1 MHLHKLITT
10 DFSFEAGG
18 SLDQLEI
25 IYHTSPRAY
34 KEGERV
40 VWLCHALTANSD
52 PLDWWPEMVGE
63 GCCVNPDKDFVVCV
77 NIFGSAYGT
86 TGPRS
91 MVKNGVELGRIGKNG
106 KNGVELGRIEK
117 NGKNGV
123 ELGRI
128 GKNGVELYSEEG
140 TTLHHSTQQLHHST
154 QLPHNPTPLDF
165 PKFTVRDTA
174 RLFTIVREHL
184 GIKQVDLLVGSS
196 IGGFHALEWAIMEGD
211 VIQRAAFIATAPR
224 VSPWLSAWMEVQRM
238 AMEADPTF
246 RTCESLDSG
255 RKGLEAARAIS
266 LISYRSFDGYNL
278 TQYETDDDCL
288 FASRAASYER
298 YQGEKL
304 VKRGFDAYSYYY
316 LLHCVDSQNVGR
328 KRGGVAKALAQITAK
343 SIVISITSDGLFPPA
358 ESREWAKHI
367 PAAKYYEIESRFGHD
382 GFLLETE
389 QITQIINSLEVKG

>member
-1 MHLHKLITT
+1 MHLHKLTT
-10 DFSFEAGG
+10 HNFSFEAGG
-18 SLDQLEI
+18 CLDNLEI
-25 IYHTSPRAY
+25 IYHTSPREY
-34 KEGERV
+34 QKGDHV

-63 GCCVNPDKDFVVCV
+63 GCCVDPDKDFVVCV

-91 MVKNGVELGRIGKNG
+91 VD
-106 KNGVELGRIEK
+106 
-117 NGKNGV
+117 
-123 ELGRI
+123 
-128 GKNGVELYSEEG
+128 
-140 TTLHHSTQQLHHST
+140 
-154 QLPHNPTPLDF
+154 NPLSF

-174 RLFTIVREHL
+174 QLFTLVREHL
-184 GIKQVDLLVGSS
+184 GIEQVDLLVGSS

-211 VIQRAAFIATAPR
+211 RIKHAAFIATAPR

-238 AMEADPTF
+238 AIETDPTF
-246 RTCESLDSG
+246 RACESLDGG

-288 FASRAASYER
+288 FATRAASYER

-328 KRGGVAKALAQITAK
+328 HRGGVAAALSNITAK
-343 SIVISITSDGLFPPA
+343 SIVISITSDGLFPPC
-358 ESREWAKHI
+358 ESREWAKYI
-367 PAAKYYEIESRFGHD
+367 PHAQYFEIESRFGHD
-382 GFLLETE
+382 GFLLETN
-389 QITQIINSLEVKG
+389 QITNILQELQ

>member
-1 MHLHKLITT
+1 MHLHKLTT
-10 DFSFEAGG
+10 HNFSFEVGG
-18 SLDQLEI
+18 TLDHLEI
-25 IYHTSPRAY
+25 IYHTSERPY
-34 KEGERV
+34 QQGDRV

-63 GCCVNPDKDFVVCV
+63 GCCVNPNSDYVVCV

-86 TGPRS
+86 TGPRDFWS
-91 MVKNGVELGRIGKNG
+91 QDSGNRK
-106 KNGVELGRIEK
+106 
-117 NGKNGV
+117 
-123 ELGRI
+123 
-128 GKNGVELYSEEG
+128 S
-140 TTLHHSTQQLHHST
+140 
-154 QLPHNPTPLDF
+154 PLSF

-174 RLFTIVREHL
+174 RLFTLVRKHL
-184 GIKQVDLLVGSS
+184 GIEQVDLLVGSS

-211 VIQRAAFIATAPR
+211 VIRNAAFIATAPR

-238 AMEADPTF
+238 ALEADPTF
-246 RTCESLDSG
+246 RACENLDGG

-328 KRGGVAKALAQITAK
+328 HRGGVAAALAQIKAK
-343 SIVISITSDGLFPPA
+343 SIVISITSDGLFPPC
-358 ESREWAKHI
+358 ESSEWAKHI
-367 PAAKYYEIESRFGHD
+367 PNVTYHEIESRFGHD

-389 QITQIINSLEVKG
+389 QITRLLNQ

>member
-1 MHLHKLITT
+1 MHLHKLTT
-10 DFSFEAGG
+10 HNFSFEAGG

-25 IYHTSPRAY
+25 IYHTSPREY
-34 KEGERV
+34 QKGERV

-91 MVKNGVELGRIGKNG
+91 
-106 KNGVELGRIEK
+106 IE
-117 NGKNGV
+117 
-123 ELGRI
+123 
-128 GKNGVELYSEEG
+128 
-140 TTLHHSTQQLHHST
+140 
-154 QLPHNPTPLDF
+154 NPLSF
-165 PKFTVRDTA
+165 PFFTVRDTA
-174 RLFTIVREHL
+174 RLFTLVREHL
-184 GIKQVDLLVGSS
+184 GIEQVDLLIGSS
-196 IGGFHALEWAIMEGD
+196 IGGFHALEWAIMEGK
-211 VIQRAAFIATAPR
+211 VIQHAAFIATAPR

-238 AMEADPTF
+238 ALEADPTF
-246 RTCESLDSG
+246 RACESLDGG

-328 KRGGVAKALAQITAK
+328 NRNGVAKALAQITAK
-343 SIVISITSDGLFPPA
+343 SIVISITSDGLFPPT

-367 PAAKYYEIESRFGHD
+367 PGAAYYEIESRFGHD
-382 GFLLETE
+382 GFLLETN
-389 QITQIINSLEVKG
+389 QITNILNSL

>member
-1 MHLHKLITT
+1 MHLHKLTT
-10 DFSFEAGG
+10 HNFSFEAGG
-18 SLDQLEI
+18 TLDQLEI
-25 IYHTSPRAY
+25 IFHTSERPY
-34 KEGERV
+34 QQGDRV

-52 PLDWWPEMVGE
+52 PLDWWPEMVGD
-63 GCCVNPDKDFVVCV
+63 GCCVNPDNDFVVCV

-86 TGPRS
+86 TGPR
-91 MVKNGVELGRIGKNG
+91 
-106 KNGVELGRIEK
+106 
-117 NGKNGV
+117 
-123 ELGRI
+123 
-128 GKNGVELYSEEG
+128 
-140 TTLHHSTQQLHHST
+140 TTLHHATPHYTTLH
-154 QLPHNPTPLDF
+154 NPLDF

-174 RLFTIVREHL
+174 RLFTLVREHL
-184 GIKQVDLLVGSS
+184 GIEQVDLLIGSS
-196 IGGFHALEWAIMEGD
+196 IGGFHALEWAIMEGER
-211 VIQRAAFIATAPR
+211 IRHAAFIATAPR

-238 AMEADPTF
+238 ALEADPTF
-246 RTCESLDSG
+246 RACESLDGG

-328 KRGGVAKALAQITAK
+328 HRGGVKAALAQIQAK
-343 SIVISITSDGLFPPA
+343 SIVISITSDGLFPPC
-358 ESREWAKHI
+358 ESSEWAKYI
-367 PAAKYYEIESRFGHD
+367 PDAKYYEIESRFGHD

>member
-1 MHLHKLITT
+1 MHLHKLTT
-10 DFSFEAGG
+10 HNFSFEAGG
-18 SLDQLEI
+18 TLDQLEVV
-25 IYHTSPRAY
+25 YHTSERPY
-34 KEGERV
+34 QQGDRV

-63 GCCVNPDKDFVVCV
+63 GCCVNPDKDYVVCV

-86 TGPRS
+86 TGPRDFWS
-91 MVKNGVELGRIGKNG
+91 PDSGDRN
-106 KNGVELGRIEK
+106 
-117 NGKNGV
+117 
-123 ELGRI
+123 
-128 GKNGVELYSEEG
+128 
-140 TTLHHSTQQLHHST
+140 
-154 QLPHNPTPLDF
+154 TPLSF

-174 RLFTIVREHL
+174 RLFTLVREHL
-184 GIKQVDLLVGSS
+184 GIEHVDLLIGSS
-196 IGGFHALEWAIMEGD
+196 IGGFHALEWAIMESE
-211 VIQRAAFIATAPR
+211 VIRKAAFIATAPR

-238 AMEADPTF
+238 ALEADPTF
-246 RTCESLDSG
+246 RACESLDGG

-328 KRGGVAKALAQITAK
+328 HRGGVKAALAQIQAK
-343 SIVISITSDGLFPPA
+343 SIVISITSDGLFPPC
-358 ESREWAKHI
+358 ESSEWAKYI
-367 PAAKYYEIESRFGHD
+367 PNAKYYEIESRFGHD

-389 QITQIINSLEVKG
+389 QITQIINSLEVKD

>member
-1 MHLHKLITT
+1 MHLHKLTT
-10 DFSFEAGG
+10 HNFAFEAGG

-25 IYHTSPRAY
+25 VYHTSEREY
-34 KEGERV
+34 QQGERV

-52 PLDWWPEMVGE
+52 PLDWWPEMVGD
-63 GCCVNPDKDFVVCV
+63 GCCIDPNKDYVVCV

-86 TGPRS
+86 TGPRNFWPPEAES
-91 MVKNGVELGRIGKNG
+91 QKP
-106 KNGVELGRIEK
+106 
-117 NGKNGV
+117 
-123 ELGRI
+123 
-128 GKNGVELYSEEG
+128 
-140 TTLHHSTQQLHHST
+140 Q
-154 QLPHNPTPLDF
+154 NPLSFPL
-165 PKFTVRDTA
+165 FTVRDTA
-174 RLFTIVREHL
+174 HLFTLVREHL
-184 GIKQVDLLVGSS
+184 GIEQVDLLVGSS
-196 IGGFHALEWAIMEGD
+196 IGGFHALEWAIMEGER
-211 VIQRAAFIATAPR
+211 IRRAAFIATAPR

-238 AMEADPTF
+238 ALEADPTF
-246 RTCESLDSG
+246 HACESLDGG

-328 KRGGVAKALAQITAK
+328 HRGGVKAALAQIKAQTV
-343 SIVISITSDGLFPPA
+343 VIAITSDGLFPPC
-358 ESREWAKHI
+358 ESSEWAKHI
-367 PAAKYYEIESRFGHD
+367 PHAKYYEIESRFGHD

>member
-1 MHLHKLITT
+1 MHLHKLTT
-10 DFSFEAGG
+10 HNFSFEAGG
-18 SLDQLEI
+18 TLDQLEVV
-25 IYHTSPRAY
+25 YHTSERPY
-34 KEGERV
+34 QQGDRV

-63 GCCVNPDKDFVVCV
+63 GCCVNPDSDYVVCV

-86 TGPRS
+86 TGPRDFRNRDS
-91 MVKNGVELGRIGKNG
+91 RIPNQKG
-106 KNGVELGRIEK
+106 
-117 NGKNGV
+117 
-123 ELGRI
+123 
-128 GKNGVELYSEEG
+128 Y
-140 TTLHHSTQQLHHST
+140 
-154 QLPHNPTPLDF
+154 LDF

-174 RLFTIVREHL
+174 RLFTLVREHL
-184 GIKQVDLLVGSS
+184 GIEHVDLLIGSS
-196 IGGFHALEWAIMEGD
+196 IGGFHALEWAIMEGER
-211 VIQRAAFIATAPR
+211 IRKAAFIATAPR

-238 AMEADPTF
+238 ALEADPTF
-246 RTCESLDSG
+246 RACESLDGG

-328 KRGGVAKALAQITAK
+328 HRGGVKAALAQIQAK
-343 SIVISITSDGLFPPA
+343 SIVISITSDGLFPPC
-358 ESREWAKHI
+358 ESSEWAKYI
-367 PAAKYYEIESRFGHD
+367 PNAKYYEIESRFGHD

-389 QITQIINSLEVKG
+389 QITQIINSLEVKD

>member
-1 MHLHKLITT
+1 MHLHKLTT
-10 DFSFEAGG
+10 HNFSFEAGG
-18 SLDQLEI
+18 TLDQLEI
-25 IYHTSPRAY
+25 VYHTSERPY
-34 KEGERV
+34 QQGDRV

-63 GCCVNPDKDFVVCV
+63 GCCVNPSQDFVVCV

-86 TGPRS
+86 TGPR
-91 MVKNGVELGRIGKNG
+91 
-106 KNGVELGRIEK
+106 
-117 NGKNGV
+117 
-123 ELGRI
+123 
-128 GKNGVELYSEEG
+128 
-140 TTLHHSTQQLHHST
+140 TTLHHTTPHYTPLH
-154 QLPHNPTPLDF
+154 NPLDF

-174 RLFTIVREHL
+174 RLFTLVREHL
-184 GIKQVDLLVGSS
+184 GIEHVDLLIGSS
-196 IGGFHALEWAIMEGD
+196 IGGFHALEWAIMEGER
-211 VIQRAAFIATAPR
+211 IRKAAFIATAPR

-238 AMEADPTF
+238 ALEADPTF
-246 RTCESLDSG
+246 RACESLDGG
-255 RKGLEAARAIS
+255 RKGLEVARAIS

-328 KRGGVAKALAQITAK
+328 HRGGVKAALAQIQAK
-343 SIVISITSDGLFPPA
+343 SIVISITSDGLFPPC
-358 ESREWAKHI
+358 ESSEWAKYI
-367 PAAKYYEIESRFGHD
+367 PDAKYYEIESRFGHD

>member
-1 MHLHKLITT
+1 MHSHKLIT
-10 DFSFEAGG
+10 DKFSFEAGG
-18 SLDQLEI
+18 SISNLEI
-25 IYHTSPRAY
+25 IYHTSEREY
-34 KEGERV
+34 KKGDRV

-63 GCCVNPDKDFVVCV
+63 NCWVNPDKDFVVCV

-91 MVKNGVELGRIGKNG
+91 VFD
-106 KNGVELGRIEK
+106 
-117 NGKNGV
+117 
-123 ELGRI
+123 
-128 GKNGVELYSEEG
+128 SEEASALEG
-140 TTLHHSTQQLHHST
+140 FG
-154 QLPHNPTPLDF
+154 NALDF

-174 RLFTIVREHL
+174 RLFTLVREHL
-184 GIKQVDLLVGSS
+184 GIERVDLLVGSS

-211 VIQRAAFIATAPR
+211 VIERAAFIATAPR

-246 RTCESLDSG
+246 RACESLDGG

-278 TQYETDDDCL
+278 TQYETDEDCL

-316 LLHCVDSQNVGR
+316 LLWCVDSQNVGR
-328 KRGGVAKALAQITAK
+328 HRGGVAKALAQIKAK
-343 SIVISITSDGLFPPA
+343 SIVISITSDGLFPPC
-358 ESREWAKHI
+358 ESSEWAKHI
-367 PAAKYYEIESRFGHD
+367 PHAKYYEIESRFGHD

-389 QITQIINSLEVKG
+389 QITQILNDL

>member
-1 MHLHKLITT
+1 MHLHKLTT
-10 DFSFEAGG
+10 HNFSFEAGG
-18 SLDQLEI
+18 TLDQLEI
-25 IYHTSPRAY
+25 IYHTSERPY
-34 KEGERV
+34 QQGERV

-63 GCCVNPDKDFVVCV
+63 GCCVNPDSDYVVCV

-86 TGPRS
+86 TGPR
-91 MVKNGVELGRIGKNG
+91 
-106 KNGVELGRIEK
+106 
-117 NGKNGV
+117 
-123 ELGRI
+123 
-128 GKNGVELYSEEG
+128 
-140 TTLHHSTQQLHHST
+140 TTLHHATPHYTTLH
-154 QLPHNPTPLDF
+154 NPLDF

-174 RLFTIVREHL
+174 RLFTLVREHL
-184 GIKQVDLLVGSS
+184 GIEYVDMLIGSS
-196 IGGFHALEWAIMEGD
+196 IGGFHALEWAIMEGER
-211 VIQRAAFIATAPR
+211 IRKAAFIATAPR

-238 AMEADPTF
+238 ALEADPTF
-246 RTCESLDSG
+246 RACESLDGG

-328 KRGGVAKALAQITAK
+328 HRGGVQAALAQIQAK
-343 SIVISITSDGLFPPA
+343 SIVISITSDGLFPPC
-358 ESREWAKHI
+358 ESSEWAKYI
-367 PAAKYYEIESRFGHD
+367 PNAKYYEIESRFGHD